1 MSKVNEI
8 TSKENLLELFTNLG
22 IEKGDDVMIH
32 SSMKTLGN
40 LINGPFDVI
49 DALIETI
56 DIKEGTILM
65 PAHSGQLSD
74 PSEWNNPP
82 LPAEQ
87 VDIAKNAMEPFN
99 KRTTP
104 VRGRGIVAETFLS
117 YPQIRRSHHP
127 LNSVSAL
134 GIRSKFYTTD
144 HDFDEPESL
153 DSPVGKLYQ
162 RQGKVVG
169 IGVSVNSFTAIHLA
183 EYISNVSYLSTNN
196 PNVLYVREQ
205 GVNIFRRIKK
215 YPGASDNFK
224 TLLPILRENK
234 LINEISFR
242 SSIMTCI
249 SIQPVIDCILEILKM
264 DPNFLIKP

>member
-134 GIRSKFYTTD
+134 GIRSKLYTTD
-144 HDFDEPESL
+144 HDFDKEFDKGKYSTT
-153 DSPVGKLYQ
+153 PVG
-162 RQGKVVG
+162 
-169 IGVSVNSFTAIHLA
+169 S
-183 EYISNVSYLSTNN
+183 
-196 PNVLYVREQ
+196 
-205 GVNIFRRIKK
+205 
-215 YPGASDNFK
+215 
-224 TLLPILRENK
+224 
-234 LINEISFR
+234 
-242 SSIMTCI
+242 
-249 SIQPVIDCILEILKM
+249 
-264 DPNFLIKP
+264 

>member
-1 MSKVNEI
+1 MIEYYKI
-8 TSKENLLELFTNLG
+8 TSMEDLLELFANLG
-22 IEKGDDVMIH
+22 IKKGDDVMIH
-32 SSMKTLGN
+32 SSMRTLGN

-65 PAHSGQLSD
+65 PAHSGQLTD
-74 PSEWNNPP
+74 PSEWCNPA
-82 LPAEQ
+82 LPAEK
-87 VDIAKNAMEPFN
+87 VELVKNAMEPFD
-99 KRTTP
+99 KRTTL

-117 YPQIRRSHHP
+117 YPQVQRSHHP

-134 GIRSKFYTTD
+134 GIRSKFYTND
-144 HDFDEPESL
+144 HDFDEPEGL
-153 DSPVGKLYQ
+153 DSPIGKLYQ
-162 RQGKVVG
+162 RKGKVVG
-169 IGVSVNSFTAIHLA
+169 IGVSVESFTAIHLA

-196 PNVLYVREQ
+196 PNVLYGRDQ

-224 TLLPILRENK
+224 KILPILRERK
-234 LINEISFR
+234 MINEISFR
-242 SSIMTCI
+242 SSIMTSI
-249 SIQPVIDCILEILKM
+249 SIQPVINCILQVLKV